1 MNSKID
7 SSRFQ
12 RKFYENHL
20 ENNCFFIL
28 HTYVRIDSF
37 GYFMYFWKFSREIWL
52 YEVHN
57 IHTYVSDD
65 IIFIHFCDQSKFI
78 L

>member
-12 RKFYENHL
+12 RKF
-20 ENNCFFIL
+20 
-28 HTYVRIDSF
+28 VRIDSF